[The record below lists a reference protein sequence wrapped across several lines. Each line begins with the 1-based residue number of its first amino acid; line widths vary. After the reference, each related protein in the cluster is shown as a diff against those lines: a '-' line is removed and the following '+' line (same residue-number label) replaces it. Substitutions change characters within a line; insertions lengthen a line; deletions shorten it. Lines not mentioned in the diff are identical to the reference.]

1 MKKIMYI
8 VLLGILFIPFSVFAS
23 NNVVNF
29 SVLFDEDVDSSTI
42 ENIYVYYTDKSEAE
56 YSITL
61 KRENNFQYSYD
72 AYDGSNIERVKTT
85 FDVSNIKGEANI
97 VKNDVGYNIYIN
109 VSSSTNSGDIYIDTT
124 PTTTTTKVAEVQ
136 TTTGVSITS
145 GTTTTTTVNAN
156 TINSVST
163 KSDKIVRK
171 VFLVISC
178 ILGMFVFSFLIYATI
193 KIVNANK

>member
-72 AYDGSNIERVKTT
+72 AYDGSDIERVKTT

-109 VSSSTNSGDIYIDTT
+109 VSSSTNSGDIYINTT

-136 TTTGVSITS
+136 TTTGISITS
-145 GTTTTTTVNAN
+145 GTTTTTTANA
-156 TINSVST
+156 INSVST